1 MHKCAVEI
9 DKKRHTD
16 KNQNEEKKRQTKIE
30 KHSACKFFH
39 RINPDA
45 ESFNIFLEIS
55 KTKDYITQS
64 NKQKIK
70 EQKNKIKEQENR
82 IKEQKNKIKKQENK
96 IKEQRKKFAI
106 ELLSYVSSISMPVKH
121 ISYFV
126 KKILVTL

>member
-70 EQKNKIKEQENR
+70 EQKNKIKEQEN
-82 IKEQKNKIKKQENK
+82 K